1 MDVRILVINKKKK
14 LAEEF
19 DVTTH
24 MRACNLQPAD
34 LEELHLI
41 FYCLPFEK
49 VREDFF
55 STGSEKMVSG
65 NIAYSKKACEI
76 SL

>member
-1 MDVRILVINKKKK
+1 MDVRILVINKKKT
-14 LAEEF
+14 LQRSLMQPH
-19 DVTTH
+19 T
-24 MRACNLQPAD
+24 RACNLQPAD

-55 STGSEKMVSG
+55 STGSEKMVSE
-65 NIAYSKKACEI
+65 NIASSKKPCEI